1 MTNTDMSRRHE
12 GNRYEAFF
20 KYASVGIVIANE
32 KGEIVAANPFALD
45 QFEYLEAEL
54 LGQPI
59 DFLIPQRYHQQH
71 AGHHKVYMRNP
82 VNRPMGVGKMLSAVK
97 KSGIEFPVEVSLG
110 NYSDGND
117 RYVIAFIND
126 ISLRRMAQEQ
136 LEKMN
141 DELEATVEQRTR
153 ELTATMHQ
161 LEKSKED
168 LAASLVKEKELSELK
183 SRFVSM
189 ASHEFRTP
197 LSTVLSSAYLVEKY
211 KETQD
216 QPKREKHLHRII
228 TSVNMLTDILNDFLS
243 VGKMEE
249 GKLQAR
255 MTDFNLPDLMDA
267 LVQEMQV
274 NAKKG
279 QTIEYGHNGTS
290 MVYLDMSLLRHIV
303 MNLISNAIKFSPEN
317 VPISVSTQVA
327 ADSVQV
333 QVKDRGI
340 GISKDDQ
347 AHLME
352 RFFRGTNATNIQ
364 GTGLGLHIVSKYA
377 ELMGGTVS
385 CHSELEVGTTFTVHF
400 KVKGRV

>member
-20 KYASVGIVIANE
+20 KYASVGIVIVNE
-32 KGEIVAANPFALD
+32 KGEIIAANPFALD
-45 QFEYLEAEL
+45 QFEYLESEL

-59 DFLIPQRYHQQH
+59 DFLIPQRFHQQH
-71 AGHHKVYMRNP
+71 AGHHKAYMHNP
-82 VNRPMGVGKMLSAVK
+82 VNRPMGAGKMLSAIK
-97 KSGIEFPVEVSLG
+97 KSGVEFPVEVSLG
-110 NYSDGND
+110 NYSNGQD

-136 LEKMN
+136 LEKLN
-141 DELEATVEQRTR
+141 DDLEATVEQRTQ
-153 ELTATMHQ
+153 ELTAAMHQ
-161 LEKSKED
+161 LEQSKED
-168 LAASLVKEKELSELK
+168 LAASLAKEKELSELK

-255 MTDFNLPDLMDA
+255 MTEFSLPDLMDP

-279 QTIEYGHNGTS
+279 QAIEYGHNGPA

-303 MNLISNAIKFSPEN
+303 MNLISNAIKFSPDN
-317 VPISVSTQVA
+317 MPIAVSTQVT

-377 ELMGGTVS
+377 ELMGGTVR

-400 KVKGRV
+400 KVKGRI

>member
-1 MTNTDMSRRHE
+1 MTNTDMSRLHE

-20 KYASVGIVIANE
+20 KYASVGIVIVNE

-45 QFEYLEAEL
+45 QFEYSEAEL

-59 DFLIPQRYHQQH
+59 AFLIPQRYHQQH
-71 AGHHKVYMRNP
+71 AGHHKTYMNKP
-82 VNRPMGVGKMLSAVK
+82 VNRPMGAGKILSAIK

-110 NYSDGND
+110 NYSEGND

-141 DELEATVEQRTR
+141 DELEATVEQRTG
-153 ELTATMHQ
+153 ELTAAMHQ

-228 TSVNMLTDILNDFLS
+228 SSVNMLTDILNDFLS

-255 MTDFNLPDLMDA
+255 MTEFALPDLMDT

-279 QTIEYGHNGTS
+279 QTIEYGHKGAA

-317 VPISVSTQVA
+317 VPIVVSTQVA

-333 QVKDRGI
+333 QVKDSGI

>member
-1 MTNTDMSRRHE
+1 MSRQHE

-20 KYASVGIVIANE
+20 KYASVGIVIVNE
-32 KGEIVAANPFALD
+32 KGEIVAANPFAQDL
-45 QFEYLEAEL
+45 FEYTEAAL
-54 LGQPI
+54 IGQPI
-59 DFLIPQRYHQQH
+59 HLLIPQRFHQQH
-71 AGHHKVYMRNP
+71 AGHHKTYMRNP
-82 VNRPMGVGKMLSAVK
+82 INRPMGAGKILSAIK
-97 KSGIEFPVEVSLG
+97 KSGNEFPVEVSLG

-141 DELEATVEQRTR
+141 DELEATVEQRTQ
-153 ELTATMHQ
+153 ELTAAMHQ
-161 LEKSKED
+161 LEQSKEN
-168 LAASLVKEKELSELK
+168 LAASLAKEKELSELK

-255 MTDFNLPDLMDA
+255 MTEFSLPELMDT

-279 QTIEYGHNGTS
+279 QFIEYGHTGPA

-303 MNLISNAIKFSPEN
+303 MNLISNAIKFSPDS
-317 VPISVSTQVA
+317 VPIAVTTQVA
-327 ADSVQV
+327 QHSVEV

-377 ELMGGTVS
+377 ELMGGTVN

-400 KVKGRV
+400 KTKGMA